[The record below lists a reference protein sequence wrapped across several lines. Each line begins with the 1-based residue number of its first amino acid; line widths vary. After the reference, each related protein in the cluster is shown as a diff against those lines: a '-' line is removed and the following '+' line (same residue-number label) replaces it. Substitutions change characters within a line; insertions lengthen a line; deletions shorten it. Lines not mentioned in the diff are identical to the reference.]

1 MVVVVRGWVVSGWR
15 WWWFLQW
22 TEAVGR
28 DGSGAGG
35 VSWREHN
42 HHHHHH
48 HHHRA
53 CVPNHRFLTL
63 MIIGGSLGRIGKAAE
78 RGLRGSRLHR
88 GGQCCVLV
96 AGTGLA
102 LQEQT
107 REQETK
113 CEVCPMMQFC
123 TLVAGAMAVLS
134 LHTPGSGRRRAA

>member
-1 MVVVVRGWVVSGWR
+1 MVVVRVVCRGESTTTTTTTT
-15 WWWFLQW
+15 
-22 TEAVGR
+22 TEHVYL
-28 DGSGAGG
+28 
-35 VSWREHN
+35 
-42 HHHHHH
+42 
-48 HHHRA
+48 
-53 CVPNHRFLTL
+53 NHRFLTL